1 MRAERDDTRPADG
14 RQPREVERC
23 RTATSAIGPPSL
35 TLPKCVAGTWPG
47 QREAQA
53 RPSVRPYHA
62 LFVKVSERLDEK
74 HPSSSNGWHVC
85 TLPGSLVTR
94 IPEEPHDSSQDQGH

>member
-14 RQPREVERC
+14 RQPREVERW
-23 RTATSAIGPPSL
+23 RSNLGHRSALIDPPEVCDWDL
-35 TLPKCVAGTWPG
+35 AGTASSAGTAERASLP
-47 QREAQA
+47 RA
-53 RPSVRPYHA
+53 V
-62 LFVKVSERLDEK
+62 VKVSERLDEK
-74 HPSSSNGWHVC
+74 HPSSSDGGHVC